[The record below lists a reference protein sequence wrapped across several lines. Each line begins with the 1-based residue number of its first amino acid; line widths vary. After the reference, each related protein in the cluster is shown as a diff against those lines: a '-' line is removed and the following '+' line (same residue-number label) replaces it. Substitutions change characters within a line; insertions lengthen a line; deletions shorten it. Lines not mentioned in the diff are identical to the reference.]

1 MPELPEVET
10 IRRSLLSIIGRR
22 IEAVEVV
29 EPRLRRRVA
38 ENFASQLVGRL
49 IEGIER
55 RGKYLLFHL
64 SGVLPEEERANRRP
78 FAGGESLLVHL
89 GMSGAL
95 LLQPA
100 GTSRQL
106 HDHVRIRLSGDVQLM
121 YNDPR
126 RFGLLRAGHTAEFVE
141 LGNVG
146 PDPLAETFSAADLAA
161 LVRGRKKPVKNLL
174 MDQRALGGI
183 GNIYA
188 NEILFRAGIRP
199 GRQARRLTRA
209 EIRRLLGATRAVLR
223 SAVRHGGSSISDYR
237 DGSGR
242 RGYFQLRLRVY
253 GRAGEPCLRC
263 RTAIRRTVHAGR
275 SSFYCPKC
283 QR

>member
-10 IRRSLLSIIGRR
+10 VRRSLVSVIGRR
-22 IEAVEVV
+22 IKAVEVL

-38 ENFASQLVGRL
+38 EDFVRRLNGRV
-49 IEGIER
+49 ITGIER

-64 SGVLPEEERANRRP
+64 SGGDA
-78 FAGGESLLVHL
+78 LLAHL

-100 GTSRQL
+100 GSPLQP
-106 HDHVRIRLSGDVQLM
+106 HDHVRVRLSGSRQLT

-126 RFGLLRAGHTAEFVE
+126 RFGLLRVGRPGAFTE

-146 PDPLAETFSAADLAA
+146 PDPLRDGFAVADLATLA
-161 LVRGRKKPVKNLL
+161 RGRKKPVKNLL

-188 NEILFRAGIRP
+188 NEILFRARIRP
-199 GRQARRLTRA
+199 GRQARHLTRR
-209 EIRRLLGATRAVLR
+209 EIDRLYEATRAVLR
-223 SAVRHGGSSISDYR
+223 SAIRLGGSSISDYR

-242 RGYFQLRLRVY
+242 PGYFQLRLRVY
-253 GRAGEPCLRC
+253 DRAGKPCPQC
-263 RTAIRRTVHAGR
+263 QTPVRRAVHAGR
-275 SSFYCPKC
+275 SSFYCPVC
-283 QR
+283 QQ

>member
-10 IRRSLLSIIGRR
+10 VRRSLLPIVGAR
-22 IEAVEVV
+22 IESVEVR
-29 EPRLRRRVA
+29 EPRLRRVVAHDFALRLSGRV
-38 ENFASQLVGRL
+38 
-49 IEGIER
+49 IHGIER
-55 RGKYLLFHL
+55 RGKYLLFQL
-64 SGVLPEEERANRRP
+64 SEDEA
-78 FAGGESLLVHL
+78 LLSHL

-100 GTSRQL
+100 DTPPET
-106 HDHVRIRLSGDVQLM
+106 HDHVSLHLSDGRQVTF
-121 YNDPR
+121 NDPR
-126 RFGLLRAGHTAEFVE
+126 RFGLLRVGRTDEFEE

-146 PDPLAETFSAADLAA
+146 PDPLSDDFSVQDLAA
-161 LVRGRKKPVKNLL
+161 LARGRKKPVKNLL

-209 EIRRLLGATRAVLR
+209 ELQRLFDATRAILR
-223 SAVRHGGSSISDYR
+223 SAIRLGGSSISDYR
-237 DGSGR
+237 DGDGR
-242 RGYFQLRLRVY
+242 PGYFQLRLKVY
-253 GRAGEPCLRC
+253 DRAGKPCVRC
-263 RTAIRRTVHAGR
+263 HTPVRRAVHAGR
-275 SSFYCPKC
+275 SSFYCAAC